1 MSSLRGSNGI
11 SGRLGLSMIS
21 SGTQVSQLPV
31 ICSATRFSGEWQTK
45 VLGEL
50 GTFAKGSG
58 ITRSDLS
65 DDGLPCVLYG
75 ELYTRYKGRIV
86 KPVSKIPPEVA
97 QRALPIQTGDLLFAG
112 SGETTEDIGRCA
124 AYLGS
129 SIAYAGGDIIVL
141 TPSEGN
147 SLYLSHL
154 LNHPSVSAQK
164 ARMGQGATI
173 AHINA
178 HSLAQ
183 IRIDIPERAEQDA
196 IAAAL
201 TDVDGLLDALEAL
214 IAKKKAVKQAAMQQ
228 LLTGRTRLPEFS
240 GDWESKRLGGLFTF
254 LTTANNPHSDL
265 GDSGD
270 VHYIHYGGVHALSY
284 PVLDCAQQN
293 LPRIDRA
300 LVERVAPVQDSD
312 LVIVDAS
319 EDLAGVGKSIEIKG
333 VQNKTIVA
341 GLHTILCRGQSQFWA
356 KGFKAYLQ
364 FMPAFKIALARVATG
379 ISVYAISKSQ
389 LAEITLPLP
398 KKREQAAIAAVLS
411 DMDSELEALE
421 RRRDKTEAIKQGMM
435 QELLTGRIR
444 LVEAK

>member
-1 MSSLRGSNGI
+1 MPMVTNEPHSAKAAFVPIGWDMAYLGELFEFRNGLNKAKQFFGSGTPIVNYMDVFERSGLKSADI
-11 SGRLGLSMIS
+11 SGRVTLSPDEIS
-21 SGTQVSQLPV
+21 SFEVRRGDVFF
-31 ICSATRFSGEWQTK
+31 TRTSETVEEVGVAAVMLDDPCNTVFSGF
-45 VLGEL
+45 VLRARPRDDRLDDEYKQYC
-50 GTFAKGSG
+50 FASKSV
-58 ITRSDLS
+58 RLQ
-65 DDGLPCVLYG
+65 V
-75 ELYTRYKGRIV
+75 
-86 KPVSKIPPEVA
+86 VSKATHTTRALTNGKALTSVEISIPPLPE
-97 QRALPIQTGDLLFAG
+97 QR
-112 SGETTEDIGRCA
+112 
-124 AYLGS
+124 
-129 SIAYAGGDIIVL
+129 
-141 TPSEGN
+141 
-147 SLYLSHL
+147 
-154 LNHPSVSAQK
+154 
-164 ARMGQGATI
+164 
-173 AHINA
+173 
-178 HSLAQ
+178 
-183 IRIDIPERAEQDA
+183 A

-201 TDVDGLLDALEAL
+201 SDIDGLIDALNTL
-214 IAKKKAVKQAAMQQ
+214 IAKKQAVKQATMQQ

-240 GDWESKRLGGLFTF
+240 GEWESKRLGGLFTF

-333 VQNKTIVA
+333 VQDKTIVA